1 MRKSKA
7 IGGKT
12 NSKEYKMILERING
26 KQLPILVLD
35 ERWHKLFQDDKPREV
50 SDIEDELN
58 ELLKEQGRLVNSI
71 KSLKAGKKKL
81 MGAIVAGMNESNSDK
96 KKNKQQKLLL
106 ETTERIQKE
115 SDLLMDLPYKIRET
129 NEKLLVVGLKY
140 CYDNLQI
147 KSEELENL
155 TAEIEVRREE
165 LKAKVLRKTDLEE
178 WLDVMYSEMHTL
190 VGHEVMD
197 LFDKT

>member
-1 MRKSKA
+1 M
-7 IGGKT
+7 
-12 NSKEYKMILERING
+12 
-26 KQLPILVLD
+26 
-35 ERWHKLFQDDKPREV
+35 
-50 SDIEDELN
+50 
-58 ELLKEQGRLVNSI
+58 
-71 KSLKAGKKKL
+71 
-81 MGAIVAGMNESNSDK
+81 
-96 KKNKQQKLLL
+96 
-106 ETTERIQKE
+106 
-115 SDLLMDLPYKIRET
+115 
-129 NEKLLVVGLKY
+129 GLKY